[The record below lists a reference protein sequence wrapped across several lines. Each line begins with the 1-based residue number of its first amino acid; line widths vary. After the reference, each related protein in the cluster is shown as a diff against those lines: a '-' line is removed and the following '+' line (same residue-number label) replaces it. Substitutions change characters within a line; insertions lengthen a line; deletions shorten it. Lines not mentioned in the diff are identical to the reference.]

1 VSVSLPPLNPL
12 RTFDVAAR
20 HSSFSGAANELS
32 VTQAAVSRQIGL
44 LEHVLNVRLFHR
56 EKAGVRL
63 TSAGLRFH
71 QEVAPAFALIASATA
86 RLTAEQKGEPLR
98 LRVYTTFAAKWLI
111 PRLQSFHA
119 AYPHIQIK
127 ISNAVAPVDFE
138 IEELDLAIQFGAGS
152 WPGTESEK
160 LFDDVLQPVCSPSLA
175 AKLRKPDD
183 LKRFQLLHS
192 HYRRADWADWLTQ
205 IGRPELVAPG
215 MTFPSSVLTY
225 EAASKGVGVAMGQM
239 TLLRDD
245 VASGALV
252 PLFDRPIERP
262 LAHYAVWPKDRRQ
275 PRKVKEFLSWI
286 RRELKTGPT
295 HT

>member
-1 VSVSLPPLNPL
+1 MSVSLPPLNPL

-192 HYRRADWADWLTQ
+192 HYRRADW
-205 IGRPELVAPG
+205 RLV
-215 MTFPSSVLTY
+215 
-225 EAASKGVGVAMGQM
+225 
-239 TLLRDD
+239 
-245 VASGALV
+245 
-252 PLFDRPIERP
+252 
-262 LAHYAVWPKDRRQ
+262 
-275 PRKVKEFLSWI
+275 
-286 RRELKTGPT
+286 
-295 HT
+295 